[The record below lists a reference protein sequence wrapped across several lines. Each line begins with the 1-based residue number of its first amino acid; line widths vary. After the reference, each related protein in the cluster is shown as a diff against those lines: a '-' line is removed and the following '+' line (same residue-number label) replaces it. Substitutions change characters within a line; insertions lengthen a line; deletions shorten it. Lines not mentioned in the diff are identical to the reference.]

1 MTVWLPR
8 DPRLGNGL
16 LWSGFVFMELDD
28 PICFCVLPGQLDPSC
43 FSGVSRSYTVTVPLV
58 RVRKASP
65 VRHQVRVR

>member
-1 MTVWLPR
+1 
-8 DPRLGNGL
+8 
-16 LWSGFVFMELDD
+16 MELDD